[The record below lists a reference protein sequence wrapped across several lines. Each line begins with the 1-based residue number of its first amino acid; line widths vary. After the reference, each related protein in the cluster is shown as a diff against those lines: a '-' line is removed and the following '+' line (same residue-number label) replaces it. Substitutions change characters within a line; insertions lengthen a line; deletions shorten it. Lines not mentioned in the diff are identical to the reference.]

1 MVESWEA
8 GLGSKSTSK
17 DFPGFDKIFYLGE
30 SGSGKAFRGD
40 LDVETRGETFALS
53 RAELHPSSPIAVK
66 WAMGSAKPGDV
77 IWTTYATPVIVSDSV
92 VQLLR
97 SQGFT
102 GWSLYD
108 VSVRDKQGHLIPGY
122 SGLAITGRCGR
133 IDYTRTVVVPRVYPA
148 GIFPIGKGLL
158 FDPESWDGS
167 DLFMP
172 ADNVGYKFMVDR
184 VKKAFERAKIRNVS
198 FTPLDQFEVEMMD
211 LEKAGV
217 VPSPR

>member
-1 MVESWEA
+1 M
-8 GLGSKSTSK
+8 GSRSTSK
-17 DFPGFDKIFYLGE
+17 EFPGFDRVFYLG
-30 SGSGKAFRGD
+30 STGSSRAFRGHINLTSD
-40 LDVETRGETFALS
+40 ETFSLT
-53 RAELHPSSPIAVK
+53 RAEMQPSHPVTVR
-66 WAMGSAKPGDV
+66 WAMGSVKPGDV
-77 IWTTYATPVIVSDSV
+77 IWTTMGVVVIVSESV

-97 SQGFT
+97 AHGFT

-108 VSVRDKQGHLIPGY
+108 VSVRDKQGQLIPGY
-122 SGLAITGRCGR
+122 SGLAITGRCGK

-158 FDPESWDGS
+158 FEPESWDGS

-172 ADNVGYKFMVDR
+172 ADNFGYKFMVEG
-184 VKKAFERAKIRNVS
+184 VKKAFERAKIRNVY

-217 VPSPR
+217 VLPPR

>member
-1 MVESWEA
+1 M
-8 GLGSKSTSK
+8 GSKSTSK
-17 DFPGFDKIFYLGE
+17 EFPGFDKIFYLGE
-30 SGSGKAFRGD
+30 SGSTRAYRGD
-40 LDVETRGETFALS
+40 IDLTGDETFGLT
-53 RAELHPSSPIAVK
+53 RAEMQPSHPITVE

-77 IWTTYATPVIVSDSV
+77 IWTTMAVVVIVSDTV

-97 SQGFT
+97 SHGFT

-108 VSVRDKQGHLIPGY
+108 VSVRDKQGQLIPGY
-122 SGLAITGRCGR
+122 SGLAITGRCGK

-172 ADNVGYKFMVDR
+172 ADKVGYKFMVDR
-184 VKKAFERAKIRNVS
+184 VKKALERAKIRNVS

-211 LEKAGV
+211 LKKAGV
-217 VPSPR
+217 VLPPG

>member
-1 MVESWEA
+1 M
-8 GLGSKSTSK
+8 GSRSTSK
-17 DFPGFDKIFYLGE
+17 EFPGFDRMFSLG
-30 SGSGKAFRGD
+30 SIGSSRAFRGHIN
-40 LDVETRGETFALS
+40 LTRDETFGLT
-53 RAELHPSSPIAVK
+53 RAEMQPSHPITVE

-77 IWTTYATPVIVSDSV
+77 IWTTMAVVVIVSDAV

-97 SQGFT
+97 SHGFT

-108 VSVRDKQGHLIPGY
+108 VSVRDKQGQLIPGY
-122 SGLAITGRCGR
+122 SGLAITGRCGK

-172 ADNVGYKFMVDR
+172 AGNVGNKLMVER
-184 VKKAFERAKIRNVS
+184 VKKAFEQAKIRNVS
-198 FTPLDQFEVEMMD
+198 FTPLDQYEVEMIT
-211 LEKAGV
+211 LESAGV
-217 VPSPR
+217 VPPRR

>member
-1 MVESWEA
+1 MD
-8 GLGSKSTSK
+8 SKSTSK
-17 DFPGFDKIFYLGE
+17 EFPGFDKVFYLG
-30 SGSGKAFRGD
+30 STGSSRPFRGKINLTSD
-40 LDVETRGETFALS
+40 ETFGLT
-53 RAELHPSSPIAVK
+53 RAEMQSSHPITVE
-66 WAMGSAKPGDV
+66 WAMGSATPGDV
-77 IWTTYATPVIVSDSV
+77 IWTTMAVVVIISDKV

-97 SQGFT
+97 SHGFT

-108 VSVRDKQGHLIPGY
+108 VSVRDKQGQLIPGY
-122 SGLAITGRCGR
+122 SGLGITGRCGK

-172 ADNVGYKFMVDR
+172 ADNFGYKFMVDR

-217 VPSPR
+217 VPPRP

>member
-1 MVESWEA
+1 MAESWEA
-8 GLGSKSTSK
+8 SMGSKSTSRA
-17 DFPGFDKIFYLGE
+17 FPGFDRIFSLGE
-30 SGSGKAFRGD
+30 SGSTRAFRGHINLTSD
-40 LDVETRGETFALS
+40 ETFGLT
-53 RAELHPSSPIAVK
+53 RAEMQPSHSITVE

-77 IWTTYATPVIVSDSV
+77 IWTTMAVVAIVSDSV

-97 SQGFT
+97 SHGFT

-108 VSVRDKQGHLIPGY
+108 VSVRDKQGQLIPGY
-122 SGLAITGRCGR
+122 SGLAITGRCGK

-167 DLFMP
+167 DLFTP
-172 ADNVGYKFMVDR
+172 AGKVGYMFVVED

-198 FTPLDQFEVEMMD
+198 FTPLDQYEVEMMD

-217 VPSPR
+217 TLPPR

>member
-1 MVESWEA
+1 LEESWEA
-8 GLGSKSTSK
+8 SMGSKSTSK
-17 DFPGFDKIFYLGE
+17 EFSGFDRMFYLGE
-30 SGSGKAFRGD
+30 SGSSRAFRGHINLTSD
-40 LDVETRGETFALS
+40 ETFGLT
-53 RAELHPSSPIAVK
+53 RAEMQPSHPITVR
-66 WAMGSAKPGDV
+66 WAMGGATPGDV
-77 IWTTYATPVIVSDSV
+77 IWTTMGIVAIVSDSV

-97 SQGFT
+97 SHGFT

-108 VSVRDKQGHLIPGY
+108 VSVRDKQDQLIPGY
-122 SGLAITGRCGR
+122 SGLAITGRCGK

-172 ADNVGYKFMVDR
+172 ADRFGYKFMVEG

-217 VPSPR
+217 VPPSR

>member
-1 MVESWEA
+1 M
-8 GLGSKSTSK
+8 GSKSTSK
-17 DFPGFDKIFYLGE
+17 ELPGFDKVFYLG
-30 SGSGKAFRGD
+30 STGSSRPFRGSIN
-40 LDVETRGETFALS
+40 LTSEETFSLT
-53 RAELHPSSPIAVK
+53 RAEMQPSHPITVE

-77 IWTTYATPVIVSDSV
+77 IWTTMAVVVIISDKV

-97 SQGFT
+97 SHGFT

-108 VSVRDKQGHLIPGY
+108 VSVQDKQGHLIPGY
-122 SGLAITGRCGR
+122 SGLAITGRCGK

-217 VPSPR
+217 VPPRR

>member
-1 MVESWEA
+1 M
-8 GLGSKSTSK
+8 GSRSTSK
-17 DFPGFDKIFYLGE
+17 AFPGFDRIFSLG
-30 SGSGKAFRGD
+30 STGSSRAFRGD
-40 LDVETRGETFALS
+40 LGVETTDEVFALT
-53 RAELHPSSPIAVK
+53 RAELHPAHPISVE

-77 IWTTYATPVIVSDSV
+77 IWTTYAVPVIVSESV

-97 SQGFT
+97 SHGFT

-108 VSVRDKQGHLIPGY
+108 VSVRDKQGQLSPGY
-122 SGLAITGRCGR
+122 SGLAITGRCGK
-133 IDYTRTVVVPRVYPA
+133 IDYTRTIVVSRVYPA

-167 DLFMP
+167 DLFTP
-172 ADNVGYKFMVDR
+172 IGNVGFIFMVDE
-184 VKKAFERAKIRNVS
+184 VKKTLERAKIRNVS

-217 VPSPR
+217 VPRSG